1 MKKYLL
7 LYFIVYC
14 IVSVLACLVR
24 YYEKHF
30 YILRLISI
38 DFFKE
43 EKIYN
48 FAITNLGVA
57 ASLMGFLIAT
67 MPFLINLI
75 QNDEDLIRE
84 TRDLNEIIKSLI
96 FLFMI
101 FILSFIVPLI
111 RIECIYLRI
120 VVVMAYIFLYF
131 GLFLNLYK
139 LIKILNVLSRCLK
152 ELLNKIQRKS
162 K

>member
-67 MPFLINLI
+67 MPFVINLI

-101 FILSFIVPLI
+101 FIFSFIVPLI

-120 VVVMAYIFLYF
+120 VVVMTYIFLYF

>member
-67 MPFLINLI
+67 IPFLINLI
-75 QNDEDLIRE
+75 
-84 TRDLNEIIKSLI
+84 
-96 FLFMI
+96 
-101 FILSFIVPLI
+101 
-111 RIECIYLRI
+111 
-120 VVVMAYIFLYF
+120 
-131 GLFLNLYK
+131 
-139 LIKILNVLSRCLK
+139 
-152 ELLNKIQRKS
+152 
-162 K
+162 